1 LPPPREAS
9 IEYGVLL
16 ASRPAPAL
24 RHLIRHY
31 YQVQDSLTGRIC
43 LQPVPAR
50 SPQILEFMFGTRY
63 QVHRIDEDTTENVR
77 AVALVG
83 ARTCR
88 SAELILS
95 GSVDAFTI
103 VFQPGAFSSL
113 FQLPA
118 AELTNADFDGEE
130 VLGRRITQLYE
141 RLGEVSAFHDRV
153 RVADSW
159 LSGAGS
165 AGESVG
171 PIVRS
176 AMAVI
181 QANGSVRIGELAR
194 HTGLGVRQFERRFA
208 HEIGIAPKLYARIVR
223 FEAALQR
230 RAVSPTTRWT
240 DIAHA
245 LGYHDQ
251 MHMVHDFTRLSG
263 DSPEAIARQLDMFV
277 QPEVLS
283 AKSSGSSH
291 ARSPQHR

>member
-1 LPPPREAS
+1 LHAPSETS
-9 IEYGVLL
+9 IQYAVLL

-31 YQVQDSLTGRIC
+31 YQVQDALVDRVG

-63 QVHRIDEDTTENVR
+63 QVHRLDRDTTENVR

-95 GSVDAFTI
+95 GAVDAFTI
-103 VFQPGAFSSL
+103 VFQPGAFSTL
-113 FQLPA
+113 FRVPA
-118 AELTNADFDGEE
+118 VELTNADFDGEE
-130 VLGRRITQLYE
+130 VLGRRVFELYA
-141 RLGEVSAFHDRV
+141 RLGEVSDFYDRV
-153 RVADSW
+153 RVADCW
-159 LSGAGS
+159 LSAIRP
-165 AGESVG
+165 AAESIS
-171 PIVRS
+171 PIVWT

-181 QANGSVRIGELAR
+181 QNSGSVRVSELAR
-194 HTGLGVRQFERRFA
+194 QTGLGIRQFERRFDR
-208 HEIGIAPKLYARIVR
+208 EIGISPKLYARIVR

-277 QPEVLS
+277 RPELLS
-283 AKSSGSSH
+283 ARRAPS
-291 ARSPQHR
+291 

>member
-1 LPPPREAS
+1 
-9 IEYGVLL
+9 VLL

-31 YQVQDSLTGRIC
+31 YQVQGSLVGC
-43 LQPVPAR
+43 VSLQPVPAR

-63 QVHRIDEDTTENVR
+63 QVHRMDRDTTENVR

-95 GSVDAFTI
+95 GAVDAFTI
-103 VFQPGAFSSL
+103 VFQPGAFSTL

-130 VLGRRITQLYE
+130 VLGRRISELYA

-153 RVADSW
+153 RLADCW
-159 LSGAGS
+159 LTA
-165 AGESVG
+165 ARPTGESVSA
-171 PIVRS
+171 IVRS

-181 QANGSVRIGELAR
+181 RTGGSIRISELAR
-194 HTGLGVRQFERRFA
+194 QTGLGIRQFERRFD
-208 HEIGIAPKLYARIVR
+208 HEIGISPKLYARIVR

-263 DSPEAIARQLDMFV
+263 DSPEAIARQI
-277 QPEVLS
+277 
-283 AKSSGSSH
+283 KKI
-291 ARSPQHR
+291 

>member
-1 LPPPREAS
+1 M
-9 IEYGVLL
+9 LL

-31 YQVQDSLTGRIC
+31 YQVQDSLAHFVS

-63 QVHRIDEDTTENVR
+63 QVHRMDRDTTEHVR

-83 ARTCR
+83 SRTCR

-95 GSVDAFTI
+95 GAVDAFTI

-113 FQLPA
+113 FHLPA
-118 AELTNADFDGEE
+118 VELTNADFDGVE
-130 VLGRRITQLYE
+130 VLGHRISELYA
-141 RLGEVSAFHDRV
+141 RLGEVSPFHDRV
-153 RVADSW
+153 RIADEW
-159 LSGAGS
+159 LTAARPPS
-165 AGESVG
+165 ESVSA
-171 PIVRS
+171 IVRT

-181 QANGSVRIGELAR
+181 RNNGSVRIRELA
-194 HTGLGVRQFERRFA
+194 HQTGLGIRQFERRFD
-208 HEIGIAPKLYARIVR
+208 HEIGVSPKLYARIIR

-230 RAVSPTTRWT
+230 RAVSPTSRWT
-240 DIAHA
+240 DIAHD

-283 AKSSGSSH
+283 ARPAPS
-291 ARSPQHR
+291 

>member
-1 LPPPREAS
+1 MRVFRH
-9 IEYGVLL
+9 IVLL
-16 ASRPAPAL
+16 ATRPAPAL

-31 YQVQDSLTGRIC
+31 YQVQDLLVGRVS

-63 QVHRIDEDTTENVR
+63 QVRRVGQQRTENVR
-77 AVALVG
+77 AVALIG

-95 GSVDAFTI
+95 GTVDAFTI
-103 VFQPGAFSSL
+103 VFQPGAFSSV

-118 AELTNADFDGEE
+118 VELTNGDFDGEE
-130 VLGRRITQLYE
+130 VLGRHIRELYA
-141 RLGEVSAFHDRV
+141 RLGEVSAFEDRV
-153 RVADSW
+153 RVADCFLASIR
-159 LSGAGS
+159 S
-165 AGESVG
+165 AGECLN
-171 PIVRS
+171 PIVRT
-176 AMAVI
+176 AMRVI
-181 QANGSVRIGELAR
+181 RYNGSVRISELA
-194 HTGLGVRQFERRFA
+194 HQTGLGIRQFERRFA

-230 RAVSPTTRWT
+230 RAVSPSTRWT
-240 DIAHA
+240 DIAHD

-283 AKSSGSSH
+283 GKPAP
-291 ARSPQHR
+291 A

>member
-1 LPPPREAS
+1 MRTPSEAR
-9 IEYGVLL
+9 IQYGVLL

-24 RHLIRHY
+24 RYLIRHY
-31 YQVQDSLTGRIC
+31 YQVQESLVDRVS

-63 QVHRIDEDTTENVR
+63 QVHRLDRDTTEDVR

-95 GSVDAFTI
+95 GAVDAFTI
-103 VFQPGAFSSL
+103 VFQPGAFSTL
-113 FQLPA
+113 FQVPA
-118 AELTNADFDGEE
+118 AELTNADFDGEA
-130 VLGRRITQLYE
+130 VLGRRVGELYD
-141 RLGEVSAFHDRV
+141 RLGEVSGFNDRV
-153 RVADSW
+153 RIADCW
-159 LSGAGS
+159 LSAIPR
-165 AGESVG
+165 AAESIS
-171 PIVRS
+171 PIVRT

-181 QANGSVRIGELAR
+181 QSSGSVRISELAR
-194 HTGLGVRQFERRFA
+194 QTGVGVRQFERRFD
-208 HEIGIAPKLYARIVR
+208 HEIGISPKLYARIVR

-251 MHMVHDFTRLSG
+251 MHMVHDFTRLCG

-283 AKSSGSSH
+283 TKPPPS
-291 ARSPQHR
+291 

>member
-1 LPPPREAS
+1 
-9 IEYGVLL
+9 V
-16 ASRPAPAL
+16 
-24 RHLIRHY
+24 
-31 YQVQDSLTGRIC
+31 GRVS

-63 QVHRIDEDTTENVR
+63 QVYRTDRNTTNDVC

-95 GSVDAFTI
+95 GAVDAFTI
-103 VFQPGAFSSL
+103 VFQPGAFSTL
-113 FQLPA
+113 FRVPA
-118 AELTNADFDGEE
+118 AELTNSDFDGED
-130 VLGRRITQLYE
+130 VLGRRISQLYA

-153 RVADSW
+153 RVTDDW
-159 LSGAGS
+159 LTAVRPT
-165 AGESVG
+165 GESVSA
-171 PIVRS
+171 IVRT

-181 QANGSVRIGELAR
+181 RASGSIRISELAHR
-194 HTGLGVRQFERRFA
+194 TALGVRQFERRFQQ
-208 HEIGIAPKLYARIVR
+208 EIGVSPKLYARIVR

-230 RAVSPTTRWT
+230 RAVSPTARWT

-263 DSPEAIARQLDMFV
+263 DTPEAIARQLDMFV

-283 AKSSGSSH
+283 AGPAPS
-291 ARSPQHR
+291 